1 MTDTAGPQPRLE
13 AMAERRI
20 GAAPGRRPYAES
32 PWYSWAM
39 VFAFQAVMLAW
50 LIPLVRTSQWSA
62 SALMLLVMAVVLS
75 PAAARS
81 RAPLRLP
88 VPLELGLVAFVF
100 AALFLGEV
108 ANFYERFHWWDMVL
122 HASSGVLFS
131 LVGVPLA
138 YSLERQHGRTELT
151 PRLAY
156 LFAPMFA
163 MSVGTFWEIFEFGLQ
178 KLSGLPIQVPQM
190 SNWEGLADTMWDLIL
205 NALGAI
211 LVAAYGW
218 RRFRPGSP
226 QDAPGWV
233 ARFMAENPRFLVR
246 GGA

>member
-1 MTDTAGPQPRLE
+1 M
-13 AMAERRI
+13 
-20 GAAPGRRPYAES
+20 RPYGET

-39 VFAFQAVMLAW
+39 VLAFEAVMLAW
-50 LIPLVRTSQWSA
+50 LPSLIRTAQWSTL
-62 SALMLLVMAVVLS
+62 ALTLVAMAVVLS

-81 RAPLRLP
+81 RAPLKLP
-88 VPLELGLVAFVF
+88 VPLEMGLVAFAF
-100 AALFLGEV
+100 GALFLGEV
-108 ANFYERFHWWDMVL
+108 ADFYERFHWWDMVL

-138 YSLERQHGRTELT
+138 YCLERTHGRAELT

-163 MSVGTFWEIFEFGLQ
+163 MSIGTLWEIFEFGLQ
-178 KLSGLPIQVPQM
+178 QLSGLPIQVPQM
-190 SNWEGLADTMWDLIL
+190 SNWSGLVDTMWDLIL

-226 QDAPGWV
+226 QDAPPWV
-233 ARFMAENPRFLVR
+233 AHFMAENPRFLVPD
-246 GGA
+246 A

>member
-1 MTDTAGPQPRLE
+1 MTDVASPQARLAANRAG
-13 AMAERRI
+13 
-20 GAAPGRRPYAES
+20 APSERRPYAQT

-39 VFAFQAVMLAW
+39 VLAFEAAMLAW
-50 LIPLVRTSQWSA
+50 LVPLLRGSQWSA
-62 SALMLLVMAVVLS
+62 SALILLVMAVVLS
-75 PAAARS
+75 PAAARPW
-81 RAPLRLP
+81 APLRLP
-88 VPLELGLVAFVF
+88 VSLEMGLVAFVF
-100 AALFLGEV
+100 GSLFLGEV
-108 ANFYERFHWWDMVL
+108 ADFYERFHWWDMAL

-138 YSLERQHGRTELT
+138 YCLERQHGRTELT

-163 MSVGTFWEIFEFGLQ
+163 MSIGTLWEIFEFGLQ
-178 KLSGLPIQVPQM
+178 SLSGLPIQVPQM
-190 SNWEGLADTMWDLIL
+190 SDWSGLSDTMWDMML

-226 QDAPGWV
+226 QTAPGWV

-246 GGA
+246 EGG